1 MARPAA
7 ATRPKALVAPGLFGI
22 RRRTKTRL
30 VIALL
35 FAAIS
40 VMPLL
45 YMISLSFQPTGNI
58 AINEAGL
65 IPTHPVVGN
74 YISAWTENS
83 FGHYFFNSL
92 VVSLAAVA
100 LTVAFSSLAA
110 FAFARYK
117 FPFKEVIFYLFLASL
132 AVPSLELII
141 PQFLLM
147 DRLHLLDSL
156 TGLVLIYSTS
166 NLPFSIFLLRGFF
179 EGVPRECEESFRLDG
194 AGTLR
199 VLTRLIMPL
208 SLPAVSAVAMFTF
221 NFAWDEYPIA
231 LTLINSPSHR
241 TLPIGLAL
249 FIGAHTTAWGPFM
262 AGSVIATV
270 PLVIVYLVSQRWFRS
285 GISVGGMR

>member
-1 MARPAA
+1 MSRSAA
-7 ATRPKALVAPGLFGI
+7 ATAVPPGLFGI

-30 VIALL
+30 VIALI
-35 FAAIS
+35 FAAVS
-40 VMPLL
+40 VLPLL
-45 YMISLSFQPTGNI
+45 YMVSLSFQPTGDI
-58 AINEAGL
+58 AINEAGM

-100 LTVAFSSLAA
+100 LTLAFSSLAA

-117 FPFKEVIFYLFLASL
+117 FPLKEVIFYLFLASL

-147 DRLHLLDSL
+147 DRLRLLDSL

-179 EGVPRECEESFRLDG
+179 EGVPREYEESFRLDG

-285 GISVGGMR
+285 GISLGGMR

>member
-1 MARPAA
+1 MSRSAA
-7 ATRPKALVAPGLFGI
+7 ATAVPPGLFGI
-22 RRRTKTRL
+22 RRRSKTRL
-30 VIALL
+30 VIALI
-35 FAAIS
+35 FAAVS
-40 VMPLL
+40 VLPLL
-45 YMISLSFQPTGNI
+45 YMVSLSFQPTGDI
-58 AINEAGL
+58 AINEAGM

-100 LTVAFSSLAA
+100 LTLAFSSLAA

-117 FPFKEVIFYLFLASL
+117 FPLKEVIFYLFLASL

-141 PQFLLM
+141 PQFLLT
-147 DRLHLLDSL
+147 DRLRLLDSL

-179 EGVPRECEESFRLDG
+179 EGVPREYEESFRLDG

-270 PLVIVYLVSQRWFRS
+270 PLVIVYFVSQRWFRS
-285 GISVGGMR
+285 GISLGGIR

>member
-1 MARPAA
+1 MSRSAA
-7 ATRPKALVAPGLFGI
+7 ATAVPPGLFGI
-22 RRRTKTRL
+22 RRRSKTRL
-30 VIALL
+30 VIALI
-35 FAAIS
+35 FAAVS
-40 VMPLL
+40 VLPLL
-45 YMISLSFQPTGNI
+45 YMVSLSFQPTGDI
-58 AINEAGL
+58 AINEAGM

-100 LTVAFSSLAA
+100 LTLAFSSLAA

-117 FPFKEVIFYLFLASL
+117 FPLKEVIFYLFLASL

-179 EGVPRECEESFRLDG
+179 EGVPREYEESFRLDG

-270 PLVIVYLVSQRWFRS
+270 PLVIVYFVSQRWFRS
-285 GISVGGMR
+285 GISLGGIR

>member
-1 MARPAA
+1 MSRSAA
-7 ATRPKALVAPGLFGI
+7 ATAVPPGLFGI

-30 VIALL
+30 VIALI
-35 FAAIS
+35 FAAVS
-40 VMPLL
+40 VLPLL
-45 YMISLSFQPTGNI
+45 YMVSLSFQPTGDI
-58 AINEAGL
+58 AINEAGM

-100 LTVAFSSLAA
+100 LTLAFSSLAA

-117 FPFKEVIFYLFLASL
+117 FPLKEVIFYLFLASL

-147 DRLHLLDSL
+147 DRLRLLDSL

-179 EGVPRECEESFRLDG
+179 EGVPREYEESFRLDG

>member
-1 MARPAA
+1 MSRSAA
-7 ATRPKALVAPGLFGI
+7 ATAVPPGLFGI

-30 VIALL
+30 VIALI
-35 FAAIS
+35 FAAVS
-40 VMPLL
+40 VLPLL
-45 YMISLSFQPTGNI
+45 YMVSLSFQPTGDI
-58 AINEAGL
+58 AINEAGM

-100 LTVAFSSLAA
+100 LTLAFSSLAA

-117 FPFKEVIFYLFLASL
+117 FPLKEVIFYLFLASL

-147 DRLHLLDSL
+147 DRLRLLDSL

-179 EGVPRECEESFRLDG
+179 EGVPREYEESFRLDG

-285 GISVGGMR
+285 GISLGGIR

>member
-1 MARPAA
+1 MSRSAA
-7 ATRPKALVAPGLFGI
+7 ATAVPPGLFGI
-22 RRRTKTRL
+22 RRRSKTRL
-30 VIALL
+30 VIALI
-35 FAAIS
+35 FAAVS
-40 VMPLL
+40 VLPLL
-45 YMISLSFQPTGNI
+45 YMVSLSFQPTGDI
-58 AINEAGL
+58 AINEAGM

-100 LTVAFSSLAA
+100 LTLAFSSLAA

-117 FPFKEVIFYLFLASL
+117 FPLKEVIFYLFLASL

-147 DRLHLLDSL
+147 DRLRLLDSL

-179 EGVPRECEESFRLDG
+179 EGVPREYEESFRLDG

-285 GISVGGMR
+285 GISLGGIR

>member
-1 MARPAA
+1 MARSA
-7 ATRPKALVAPGLFGI
+7 ATLSKAPAPPGLFGI

-30 VIALL
+30 AIALV

-40 VMPLL
+40 VLPLL
-45 YMISLSFQPTGNI
+45 YMLSLSFQPTGDI
-58 AINEAGL
+58 AINEAGM

-100 LTVAFSSLAA
+100 LTLAFSSLAA

-117 FPFKEVIFYLFLASL
+117 FPLKEVIFYLFLASL

-179 EGVPRECEESFRLDG
+179 EGVPREYEESFRLEG

>member
-1 MARPAA
+1 MSRSAA
-7 ATRPKALVAPGLFGI
+7 ATAVPPGLFGI
-22 RRRTKTRL
+22 RRRSKTRL
-30 VIALL
+30 VIALI
-35 FAAIS
+35 FAAVS
-40 VMPLL
+40 VLPLL
-45 YMISLSFQPTGNI
+45 YMVSLSFQPPGDI
-58 AINEAGL
+58 AINEAGM

-100 LTVAFSSLAA
+100 LTLAFSSLAA

-117 FPFKEVIFYLFLASL
+117 FPLKEVIFYLFLASL

-147 DRLHLLDSL
+147 DRLRLLDSL

-179 EGVPRECEESFRLDG
+179 EGVPREYEESFRLDG

-270 PLVIVYLVSQRWFRS
+270 PLVIVYFVSQRWFRS
-285 GISVGGMR
+285 GISLGGIR